1 MDGTIG
7 LDKEIE
13 DSPIA
18 HSLDTTIFLTDIVKS
33 NYTGQNLTSD
43 YAKKI
48 LYAYFKSKGY
58 YTSDSLPDDFSNLIE
73 SEYDKLNITY
83 DTIFTTDLNGNP
95 NLDAII
101 TYWVAPPLANGHCWQ
116 PHKAIIL
123 DTDKGYKITNE
134 EFMPDNFAI
143 DSVITK
149 KQSVIVYGYYY
160 DCVNQE
166 ILRNIRV
173 KLK

>member
-1 MDGTIG
+1 MDDTIV
-7 LDKEIE
+7 LDNEIE
-13 DSPIA
+13 DSPVS
-18 HSLDTTIFLTDIVKS
+18 HSLDTTVFLTDIVKS

-48 LYAYFKSKGY
+48 LYSYFKSKGY
-58 YTSDSLPDDFSNLIE
+58 HTSDNLPDDFSNLIE
-73 SEYDKLNITY
+73 SDYDKLNITY

-101 TYWVAPPLANGHCWQ
+101 TYWVAPPLASGHCWQ

-149 KQSVIVYGYYY
+149 EQSVIVYGYYY

-166 ILRNIRV
+166 ILRNMRV